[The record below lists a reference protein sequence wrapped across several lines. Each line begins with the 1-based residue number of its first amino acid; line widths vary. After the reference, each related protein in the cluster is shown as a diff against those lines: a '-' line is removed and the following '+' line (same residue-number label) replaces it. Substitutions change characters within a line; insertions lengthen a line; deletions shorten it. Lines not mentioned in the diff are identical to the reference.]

1 MPYQLSFPHSTPQ
14 IIQTEVLF
22 QDRCGITN
30 FAQAESQ
37 ENTSS
42 NPYPQALSS
51 ARHLCPHVTLRKS
64 SVVAVNEPI
73 SPFMHFPSTQ
83 LRC

>member
-1 MPYQLSFPHSTPQ
+1 MPYQLSFLQ

-37 ENTSS
+37 VNINS
-42 NPYPQALSS
+42 NPYPQAPNS
-51 ARHLCPHVTLRKS
+51 ARHLCPCVTLRKS
-64 SVVAVNEPI
+64 SVVVVSEPI

-83 LRC
+83 QRC